1 VICWPLCGAASDERA
16 RAAGAG
22 NSDGADRRPARG
34 PNSCGTRSSWQRS
47 ARIPTIRSRRWRPT
61 ASARNS
67 CRGTIR
73 REAPLHVK
81 HCSMVNYQHFN
92 VQTVEISRWP
102 VAGRRNNRPQGAVM
116 LPASHRHLRPGVS
129 PDHLRRLSEG
139 AQESAAHTVA
149 VGKTRLLSDGFR
161 AASTRRFLT
170 ALDGDWPVSAWRWR
184 IGEMPIRRHMDTG
197 GHRLGHSRGVSG
209 PADTRGRRHM
219 DTSAES

>member
-81 HCSMVNYQHFN
+81 HCSVVNYQHFN

-139 AQESAAHTVA
+139 AQGERGAYGRGRQNPFAERWFPGG
-149 VGKTRLLSDGFR
+149 VGHRS
-161 AASTRRFLT
+161 
-170 ALDGDWPVSAWRWR
+170 
-184 IGEMPIRRHMDTG
+184 

-219 DTSAES
+219 DTSADS